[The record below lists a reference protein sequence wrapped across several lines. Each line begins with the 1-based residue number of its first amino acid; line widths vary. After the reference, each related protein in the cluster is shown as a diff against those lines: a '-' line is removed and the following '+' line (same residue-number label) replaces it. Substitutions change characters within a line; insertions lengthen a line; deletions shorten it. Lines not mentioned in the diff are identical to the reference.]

1 MRWRVEYTKAALK
14 QLKKMGKSDS
24 KRVLDWMDKNID
36 GCLNPHA
43 HGKSLTGNR
52 SGSGVIAWAR
62 LECLPIFTM
71 MSLPLKCS
79 RSGIGVRFMT
89 VGNRRAVFSTRRFV

>member
-1 MRWRVEYTKAALK
+1 MRWRVEYTRAALK

-52 SGSGVIAWAR
+52 SGEWRYRVGKIRVLAYIHDD
-62 LECLPIFTM
+62 
-71 MSLPLKCS
+71 
-79 RSGIGVRFMT
+79 VVT
-89 VGNRRAVFSTRRFV
+89 VEVFSVGYRREVYDGR